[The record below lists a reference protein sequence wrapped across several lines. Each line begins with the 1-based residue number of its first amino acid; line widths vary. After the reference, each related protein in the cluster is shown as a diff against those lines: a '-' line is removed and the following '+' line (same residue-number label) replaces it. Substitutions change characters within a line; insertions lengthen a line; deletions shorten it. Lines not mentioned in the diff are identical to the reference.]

1 MPACQP
7 PFNPITRCGT
17 PVPARPPGWSGTY
30 AGWSSASRS
39 GRSWAS
45 ARRIAGRDAGCGVS
59 RWWWG
64 ASSTPQ
70 ESATITSG
78 RTPSRV
84 SCSAPRCNA
93 RRVPPGCRAPRWS
106 SARCT
111 RRRRHSRRGSRSGEL
126 TCRRRWAKLLCDADL
141 RVQVPGRAC
150 VRQVLPDDEQQS
162 PREVPYLREDGG
174 AADLGRVR
182 VGVQGLRLLHNR
194 LQAGRREAG
203 GDGGHEAR
211 GRVQAQPRVEA
222 QLRGEAQ
229 RRVEACGRDEAR
241 RARQEEKRLRRQVK
255 AHEVIRAA
263 LADAAA
269 RLGVS
274 VSAGAIELERP
285 RDPAHGDVATNLA
298 LTLAKSL
305 KQKPRAVAERL
316 VAGLALPQGL
326 VRKIDVAGP
335 GFINFHLAEA
345 QLASMLEAVLEA
357 S

>member
-1 MPACQP
+1 MARGVA
-7 PFNPITRCGT
+7 TRK
-17 PVPARPPGWSGTY
+17 
-30 AGWSSASRS
+30 
-39 GRSWAS
+39 
-45 ARRIAGRDAGCGVS
+45 
-59 RWWWG
+59 
-64 ASSTPQ
+64 
-70 ESATITSG
+70 
-78 RTPSRV
+78 
-84 SCSAPRCNA
+84 
-93 RRVPPGCRAPRWS
+93 
-106 SARCT
+106 
-111 RRRRHSRRGSRSGEL
+111 RRRSRRGARSGEL
-126 TCRRRWAKLLCDADL
+126 SCRGRLAKLLCDADL

-150 VRQVLPDDEQQS
+150 VRQVLPGDEQQS
-162 PREVPYLREDGG
+162 PPEVPYLRQDGG
-174 AADLGRVR
+174 ATDLGRVR

-203 GDGGHEAR
+203 GDGGHEAG

-222 QLRGEAQ
+222 QL
-229 RRVEACGRDEAR
+229 RVEACGRDEAR

-269 RLGVS
+269 RLGAS

-345 QLASMLEAVLEA
+345 QLASVLEAVLEA
-357 S
+357 GARYRPSGAGQGRPVNVEFVSANPTGPLHVGHGRQAALGDAIASLLQPTGWRRTRGIYLQ